1 MKQEP
6 LEILILYRKGIERM
20 NILLTGITGFVGSH
34 MADYILKNIPDATI
48 YASRR
53 WRSRTDNIQHLYND
67 DRVIFKEADL
77 TDRGSLQKLIR
88 EATPDYVF
96 HFAAQ
101 SFPET
106 SFLTPVSTLTTN
118 IIGTTNLF
126 EELHIAIKDDNCD
139 PIIISVSSSEVYG
152 NPTPD
157 EIPIKETNPLRAA
170 NPYSIS
176 KVGHDFMSRYYYDA
190 YGLKIITTR
199 MFSHEGAR
207 RGKEFALSSF
217 AHQIVE
223 HEKIYNTARI
233 DSINSGKD
241 KISRED
247 YIIKVGNLDSVR
259 TYSHIDDAVHA
270 YWLCATKGKVGD
282 VYNIGGNDTYTVR
295 QALENLLCKSRI
307 PRESFEI
314 VVDPRRIRPTDITLQ
329 VPDCSKFKRDT
340 GWEPTKT
347 LDDVTD
353 DLLNFWRST
362 L

>member
-1 MKQEP
+1 
-6 LEILILYRKGIERM
+6 M

-34 MADYILKNIPDATI
+34 MADYILANIPDATI

-53 WRSRTDNIQHLYND
+53 WRSRDENIKHLYNNFK
-67 DRVIFKEADL
+67 VIFKEADL

-88 EATPDYVF
+88 EAAPDYIF

-101 SFPET
+101 SFPQT
-106 SFLTPVSTLTTN
+106 SFLTPISTLTTN

-126 EELHIAIKDDNCD
+126 EELYTAVNDGDCD
-139 PIIISVSSSEVYG
+139 PIIVSVSSSEVYG

-157 EIPIKETNPLRAA
+157 EIPITENNPLRAA

-217 AHQIVE
+217 AFQIAT
-223 HEKIYNTARI
+223 HEKMYKLQQIE
-233 DSINSGKD
+233 SVNSGKN
-241 KISRED
+241 KLPEPP
-247 YIIKVGNLDSVR
+247 YVIKVGNLNSVR
-259 TYSHIDDAVHA
+259 TYAHIADAVHA
-270 YWLCATKGKVGD
+270 YWLAATKGKIGE
-282 VYNIGGNDTYTVR
+282 VYNIGGNDTYTVAD
-295 QALENLLCKSRI
+295 ALENLLHKSYI
-307 PRESFEI
+307 NREDFLIE
-314 VVDPRRIRPTDITLQ
+314 VDPSRIRPTDITLQ
-329 VPDCSKFKRDT
+329 VPDCSKFKQDT
-340 GWEPTKT
+340 GWEPIKT

-353 DLLNFWRST
+353 DLLKFWRNI